1 LRWIWKQRDIADWRK
16 IITFNWKKQVFERNS
31 IFVKLKCLGYKSI
44 NLLARIRN
52 VDTKISSS
60 FDKKWKP
67 LFTPTTSDHW
77 NIKKFFSIF
86 FLWSVC
92 HIIQNSC
99 FCDSLIRRILIQVR
113 PWDWSNL
120 SPSSNCAFFQSRI
133 FYSHHSITTWSDIIL
148 SKPKKTSAIIR
159 ILAFLI
165 SHWPSS
171 IVLDHTC
178 FWLFSVIQE
187 HIHVATFYPRSLFL
201 PYINL

>member
-1 LRWIWKQRDIADWRK
+1 MVIKMPCRTILWIQILQNWIFIFNYSYRALSEAEGSFVAIFVQIWVEFENKETSQIDEK

-52 VDTKISSS
+52 VDTKISSF

-92 HIIQNSC
+92 HIIQNS
-99 FCDSLIRRILIQVR
+99 
-113 PWDWSNL
+113 
-120 SPSSNCAFFQSRI
+120 
-133 FYSHHSITTWSDIIL
+133 
-148 SKPKKTSAIIR
+148 
-159 ILAFLI
+159 FL
-165 SHWPSS
+165 
-171 IVLDHTC
+171 
-178 FWLFSVIQE
+178 
-187 HIHVATFYPRSLFL
+187 R
-201 PYINL
+201 

>member
-1 LRWIWKQRDIADWRK
+1 MPYNSLNSNSSKLNLYFYLFLSSTLRGWRLICGYLCSDLSWIWKQRDIADWRK

-52 VDTKISSS
+52 VDTKISSF

-67 LFTPTTSDHW
+67 LFTSTTSDHW

-148 SKPKKTSAIIR
+148 SKP
-159 ILAFLI
+159 
-165 SHWPSS
+165 
-171 IVLDHTC
+171 
-178 FWLFSVIQE
+178 
-187 HIHVATFYPRSLFL
+187 
-201 PYINL
+201 

>member
-1 LRWIWKQRDIADWRK
+1 LSTLRGWRLICGYLCSDLRWIWKQRDIADWRK

-113 PWDWSNL
+113 PWDWSKL
-120 SPSSNCAFFQSRI
+120 PHHPMCVSQSRI
-133 FYSHHSITTWSDIIL
+133 FYSHIIQL
-148 SKPKKTSAIIR
+148 LRGVTLFTKPRWAISAIIR
-159 ILAFLI
+159 NFALDISLAFV
-165 SHWPSS
+165 H
-171 IVLDHTC
+171 C
-178 FWLFSVIQE
+178 
-187 HIHVATFYPRSLFL
+187 SLLHSFL
-201 PYINL
+201 TI